1 MLLSKKEF
9 VELMKTP
16 EAIADFD
23 ATIVQNQEKILSFFV
38 AWVKIYV
45 DEKYHDD
52 DLEHVMLAK
61 SDKSLYYK
69 YQGKKTH
76 FPWVMG

>member
-9 VELMKTP
+9 IDLMKKP
-16 EAIADFD
+16 EMIINFDTAIEK
-23 ATIVQNQEKILSFFV
+23 NKEKILSFFV
-38 AWVKIYV
+38 AWLKIYV
-45 DEKYHDD
+45 DERYHDN

-69 YQGKKTH
+69 
-76 FPWVMG
+76 